1 MAQDLGLHRVEQGMG
16 MSEEEKEMRR
26 RVWAACVISDRW
38 CALTYGHPYM
48 IDVEDCD
55 ARFPSPS
62 SVPGGIEGGAAGAYL
77 DELVK
82 LSLLLG
88 RVMKMIYRLSTPF
101 G

>member
-1 MAQDLGLHRVEQGMG
+1 

-26 RVWAACVISDRW
+26 RVWAACVITDRW
-38 CALTYGHPYM
+38 TALTYGHPFM

-62 SVPGGIEGGAAGAYL
+62 DVPGGCEGGVSGAYL
-77 DELVK
+77 DEMVK

-88 RVMKMIYRLSTPF
+88 RVMKMIYRYLSMSLQY
-101 G
+101 